1 MADFR
6 GVGVALVTP
15 FTSDGKVDFEALKR
29 LLQHTAKGGV
39 SYYVVHGTTG
49 ESITTTGD
57 EKQQILDFILEN
69 NEAGLPVVYGLGG
82 SNTQTTADKLKKLN
96 VQGVDAILSV
106 SPSYNLP
113 TQEGIYQHFMQVADA
128 APAPVILYNVP
139 GRTGKNIAASTTLR
153 LAQHENIIGIKEA
166 SHDLMQCA
174 EIVREKPQDFKLISG
189 DDLLTV
195 PTIAVGGVGVIS
207 VLANAF
213 PATFCSMVKQALE
226 GNYEKARQEMF
237 KLIDINKHLYTEGNP
252 VGIKQALKES
262 GICEPYVR
270 LPLVQASEQ
279 LAQTI
284 QKITRPLLD

>member
-15 FTSDGKVDFEALKR
+15 FTSDGQVDFEALKR

-49 ESITTTGD
+49 ESITTTGE

-82 SNTQTTADKLKKLN
+82 SDTLTTANKLKDLN
-96 VQGVDAILSV
+96 LEGVDALLSV

-113 TQEGIYQHFMQVADA
+113 TQEGIYQHFMKIADA
-128 APAPVILYNVP
+128 SPVPVILYNVP
-139 GRTGKNIAASTTLR
+139 SRTSKNMQASTTLR
-153 LAQHENIIGIKEA
+153 LAEHQNIIGIKEA
-166 SHDLMQCA
+166 SRDLIQCA
-174 EIVREKPQDFKLISG
+174 EIAKSKPQDFKLISG

-207 VLANAF
+207 VIANAI
-213 PATFCSMVKQALE
+213 PGIFCKMVSQALE
-226 GNYEKARQEMF
+226 GNYEHARQEMF
-237 KLIDINKHLYTEGNP
+237 KLMDINPHLYTEGNP
-252 VGIKQALKES
+252 VGIKQALKEL
-262 GICEPYVR
+262 GICEPCVR
-270 LPLVQASEQ
+270 LPLVQATEQ
-279 LAQTI
+279 LSQTI
-284 QKITRPLLD
+284 RQLMQPLNS